1 MEAATAATVL
11 GDFSN
16 AGFNHRG
23 IQSRFFQRDGEYWVN
38 ADGPDGKPA
47 DFHVKYTFGVDPFAF
62 APAHPSEK
70 ALLQRFAR
78 IGVGAGKPFDETE
91 LSPEINA
98 ALDVA

>member
-1 MEAATAATVL
+1 MLDSVSL
-11 GDFSN
+11 FRYLS
-16 AGFNHRG
+16 FLL
-23 IQSRFFQRDGEYWVN
+23 
-38 ADGPDGKPA
+38 
-47 DFHVKYTFGVDPFAF
+47 AF